1 MSDDDLIFTTDQV
14 IATFSPSI
22 RDEFGCKSGAHEWRP
37 FQAGPGLRMR
47 MCPTCQKVE
56 KV

>member
-1 MSDDDLIFTTDQV
+1 MSDDDLILTTDQV